1 MNKPASAVYAT
12 LLDEGVYIC
21 SIRTMYRIL
30 KENQAVKDRYA
41 VGWMIAT
48 KESAELAKLLISE
61 TCDRQGV
68 QKDKLIIHSDRGPS
82 MTSKAVALLLSDL
95 GVTKSL
101 NRPYVSN
108 DNPFSESQFKT
119 LKYQP
124 EFPERFGCLE
134 DARNFCTVFFDWY
147 NNYHFHTG
155 LALMPPGKVH
165 YGLAEA
171 CNERRTAV
179 LKQAFAKT
187 PERLSMVIQK
197 GSNCQT
203 KHGLT
208 SPRLRKSDQQW

>member
-1 MNKPASAVYAT
+1 LYVI
-12 LLDEGVYIC
+12 LDIY
-21 SIRTMYRIL
+21 S
-30 KENQAVKDRYA
+30 RYA
-41 VGWMIAT
+41 VGWMLAT

-61 TCDRQGV
+61 TCARQDV
-68 QKDKLIIHSDRGPS
+68 QKDELIIHSDRGPS

-134 DARNFCTVFFDWY
+134 DARNFCTDFFEWY
-147 NNYHFHTG
+147 NNHHFHTG

-165 YGLAEA
+165 YGLESKPSMKMM
-171 CNERRTAV
+171 V
-179 LKQAFAKT
+179 VVPLKKVSTKTIIFILGLLSCHLAKST
-187 PERLSMVIQK
+187 TGLQK
-197 GSNCQT
+197 
-203 KHGLT
+203 HAT
-208 SPRLRKSDQQW
+208 SKELQC

>member
-1 MNKPASAVYAT
+1 MYVI
-12 LLDEGVYIC
+12 LDIY
-21 SIRTMYRIL
+21 S
-30 KENQAVKDRYA
+30 RYA
-41 VGWMIAT
+41 VGWMLAT

-61 TCDRQGV
+61 TCARQDV
-68 QKDKLIIHSDRGPS
+68 QKDELIIHSDRGPS

-134 DARNFCTVFFDWY
+134 DARNFCTDFFEWY
-147 NNYHFHTG
+147 NNHHFHTG

-171 CNERRTAV
+171 CNEQRTAV

-187 PERLSMVIQK
+187 PERFINGEPK
-197 GSNCQT
+197 GLKLPDEAWINKPKTEEERSSIVATTCN
-203 KHGLT
+203 GAIIGDV
-208 SPRLRKSDQQW
+208 R